1 MINIAIIGMG
11 KIGKLRAQT
20 VKNNQNTKLIAAFD
34 IDNSQLN
41 DHNDII
47 KCNSVDD
54 IFKIKELDA
63 VIICTFNKY
72 APAYTIK
79 ALESGFHVFCE
90 KPPAR
95 TSKEVK
101 DVIEVENHKNLI
113 LKYGFNHRYHHSVI
127 EAKKLIENEVFGKL
141 LWMRGVYGK
150 AGGNQYTQ
158 NWRNEKEESGGGILI
173 DQGIHMLDLMRFFA
187 GDFEEVKSMVKTN
200 YWDVKVEDNAFAIM
214 QTKNN
219 ILASI
224 HSSATQWRHKFL
236 LEMSFENGYINLEGI
251 LSGTRSYGDETLS
264 IAKRQFEDDTFAMGK
279 PREEKIFF
287 DTDESW
293 KLELDEF
300 VECIL
305 NNKKAYNGNSEDAL
319 KVMELVEAIYDQS
332 GYYNEQ

>member
-11 KIGKLRAQT
+11 KIGKIRAQT
-20 VKNNQNTKLIAAFD
+20 VQDNQHTRLIAAFD
-34 IDNSQLN
+34 VDSTQLDNF
-41 DHNDII
+41 DGII
-47 KCNSVDD
+47 KCDCIDD
-54 IFKIKELDA
+54 IFNLKGLNA

-72 APAYTIK
+72 APDYTIK
-79 ALESGFHVFCE
+79 ALESNLHVFCE

-95 TSKEVK
+95 TSKEVQA
-101 DVIEVENHKNLI
+101 VIDVENKKKLI

-127 EAKKLIENEVFGKL
+127 EAKKLIENNIFGRL

-150 AGGNQYTQ
+150 AGGNQFTQ
-158 NWRNEKEESGGGILI
+158 NWRNDKAESGGGILI

-214 QTKNN
+214 QTKDNT
-219 ILASI
+219 LASI

-236 LEMSFENGYINLEGI
+236 LEMSFKNGYINLEGI

-300 VECIL
+300 VDCVL
-305 NNKKAYNGNSEDAL
+305 NDKKAYNGNSKDAL
-319 KVMELVEAIYDQS
+319 KVMELVEKIYDHS
-332 GYYNEQ
+332 GYYDEK

>member
-11 KIGKLRAQT
+11 KIGKTRAQT
-20 VKNNQNTKLIAAFD
+20 IKANKTTKLIAAYD
-34 IDNSQLN
+34 VDANQLN
-41 DHNDII
+41 EFDDIL
-47 KCNSVDD
+47 KCENVDD
-54 IFKIKELDA
+54 IFKIEDLDA

-72 APAYTIK
+72 APLYTIQ
-79 ALESGFHVFCE
+79 ALKNDLHVFCE

-95 TSKEVK
+95 TSKEMK
-101 DVIEVENHKNLI
+101 EVIEVEATKDLI
-113 LKYGFNHRYHHSVI
+113 LKYGFNHRYHHSVM
-127 EAKKLIENEVFGKL
+127 EAKKLIDNDVFGKL

-150 AGGNQYTQ
+150 AGGNQYTK
-158 NWRNEKEESGGGILI
+158 NWRNNKEESGGGILI

-187 GDFEEVKSMVKTN
+187 GEFEEIKSMVKTN

-214 QTKNN
+214 QTHDN

-264 IAKRQFEDDTFAMGK
+264 IAKKQFEDNTFAMGK

-300 VECIL
+300 VDCIL

-319 KVMELVEAIYDQS
+319 KVMELIESIYDES
-332 GYYNEQ
+332 GYYDRK

>member
-11 KIGKLRAQT
+11 KIGKVRAQT
-20 VKNNQNTKLIAAFD
+20 VKNNNHTKLIAAFD
-34 IDNSQLN
+34 VDSSQL
-41 DHNDII
+41 DDFSDII
-47 KCNSVDD
+47 KCDNVDD
-54 IFKIKELDA
+54 IFKVKGLDA

-72 APAYTIK
+72 APDYTIR
-79 ALESGFHVFCE
+79 ALEANLHVFCE

-101 DVIEVENHKNLI
+101 DVIEVENKTNLI

-127 EAKKLIENEVFGKL
+127 EAKKLIENDVFGKL
-141 LWMRGVYGK
+141 LWMRGAYGK

-187 GDFEEVKSMVKTN
+187 GDFEEVKSMITTN

-214 QTKNN
+214 QTKENV
-219 ILASI
+219 LASV

-264 IAKRQFEDDTFAMGK
+264 IARRQFEDDTFAMGK

-300 VECIL
+300 IDCIL
-305 NNKKAYNGNSEDAL
+305 NDKKAYNGNSEDAL
-319 KVMELVEAIYDQS
+319 KVMELVEAIYNQS
-332 GYYNEQ
+332 GYYNAK

>member
-11 KIGKLRAQT
+11 KIGKVRAKT
-20 VKNNQNTKLIAAFD
+20 VKDNKHTKLIAAFD
-34 IDNSQLN
+34 VDNSQL
-41 DHNDII
+41 DEFTDII
-47 KCNSVDD
+47 KCDGVDE

-72 APAYTIK
+72 APAYTIQ
-79 ALESGFHVFCE
+79 ALETNLHVFCE

-95 TSKEVK
+95 TSKEVR
-101 DVIEVENHKNLI
+101 DVIEVENGKNLI

-127 EAKKLIENEVFGKL
+127 EAKKLIENNIFGRL

-219 ILASI
+219 VFASV

-251 LSGTRSYGDETLS
+251 LSGSRSYGDETLS
-264 IAKRQFEDDTFAMGK
+264 IAKRQFEDNTFAMGK

-300 VECIL
+300 VDCVL
-305 NNKKAYNGNSEDAL
+305 NDKKAYNGNSDDAL
-319 KVMELVEAIYDQS
+319 KVMELVEAIYNQS
-332 GYYNEQ
+332 GYYDGK

>member
-11 KIGKLRAQT
+11 KIGKVRAQT
-20 VKNNQNTKLIAAFD
+20 VKNNKNTRLVAAFD
-34 IDNSQLN
+34 VDSSQL
-41 DHNDII
+41 DGFDDIV
-47 KCNSVDD
+47 KCNKVND
-54 IFKIKELDA
+54 IFKIEELDA

-72 APAYTIK
+72 APEYTMK

-95 TSKEVK
+95 TSEEVK
-101 DVIEVENHKNLI
+101 EVIEVENGKDLI
-113 LKYGFNHRYHHSVI
+113 LKYGFNHRYHHSVM
-127 EAKKLIENEVFGKL
+127 EAKKLIDNNVFGRL

-158 NWRNEKEESGGGILI
+158 NWRNNKVESGGGILI

-187 GDFEEVKSMVKTN
+187 GEFEEVKSMVKTN
-200 YWDVKVEDNAFAIM
+200 YWNVEVEDNAFAIM
-214 QTKNN
+214 QTKDNV
-219 ILASI
+219 LASV

-251 LSGTRSYGDETLS
+251 LSGTRSYGDETLC

-300 VECIL
+300 VDCIL
-305 NNKKAYNGNSEDAL
+305 NNKKVYNGNSDDAL
-319 KVMELVEAIYDQS
+319 KVMELVEKIYSQS
-332 GYYNEQ
+332 GYYNGK